1 MNGENPAA
9 PDRLPAMQKPDI
21 SLAAAAGKLR
31 QLTGET
37 VRLVPI
43 TEGEDSRAFRY
54 NLGNERFVLRINR
67 SADGFAKDAYAS
79 RHFSAPALPI
89 PAVVAHGVL
98 DDGNGFCISHMA
110 EGVTLQDLPPQDLP
124 PVLAPVANVLQAIA
138 VSDIGS
144 ARGYGPF
151 DASGNGRNAS
161 WTEFLS
167 AVSAYDWGSV
177 TGDDQVADMAG
188 RCAELARHCPDVRAL
203 VHADFGSNNV
213 LTDGRRITGVIDWSE
228 AMYGDPLYDIANI
241 LFWRPW
247 LDCMEQQA
255 RYFEVHRPD
264 LVRDKT
270 VLACYQLRIGLQQVH
285 ESAVDG
291 ALDDMHWALQRC
303 RAIDS
308 LLRTA

>member
-1 MNGENPAA
+1 MT
-9 PDRLPAMQKPDI
+9 
-21 SLAAAAGKLR
+21 GKA
-31 QLTGET
+31 

-54 NLGNERFVLRINR
+54 VHGGERFVLRINR

-79 RHFSAPALPI
+79 RYFSAPALPI

-124 PVLAPVANVLQAIA
+124 PVLAPVAAVLQAIA
-138 VSDIGS
+138 ISDIGS
-144 ARGYGPF
+144 TRGYGPF
-151 DASGNGRNAS
+151 DAEGNGRNAS
-161 WTEFLS
+161 WLEFLS
-167 AVSAYDWGSV
+167 AVSAYDWSLV
-177 TGDDQVADMAG
+177 ASLTGDGRIADMAG

-213 LTDGRRITGVIDWSE
+213 LTDGRIITGVIDWSE

-247 LDCMEQQA
+247 LECMEQQA
-255 RYFEVHRPD
+255 RYFEVHRPN
-264 LVRDKT
+264 LVQDKT
-270 VLACYQLRIGLQQVH
+270 VLACYQLRIGLQQIH
-285 ESAVDG
+285 ESAMDG
-291 ALDDMHWALQRC
+291 AQGDMHWALERC

-308 LLRTA
+308 ALGQDARERR

>member
-1 MNGENPAA
+1 
-9 PDRLPAMQKPDI
+9 MQKPDI
-21 SLAAAAGKLR
+21 SLAAAAGKIR

-43 TEGEDSRAFRY
+43 AEGEDSRAFRY
-54 NLGNERFVLRINR
+54 ILGDERFVLRINR

-79 RHFSAPALPI
+79 RHFSSSALPI
-89 PAVVAHGVL
+89 PGVFAHGLL
-98 DDGNGFCISHMA
+98 DDGNGFCVSHMA
-110 EGVTLQDLPPQDLP
+110 EGVTLQDMPPQDLP
-124 PVLAPVANVLQAIA
+124 PVLEPVANVLQAIA
-138 VSDIGS
+138 RSNIAP

-161 WTEFLS
+161 WVEFLC
-167 AVSAYDWGSV
+167 AVSAYDWSAAASL
-177 TGDDQVADMAG
+177 TGDDRAADMAG
-188 RCAELARHCPDVRAL
+188 HCAELARCCPDARAL

-213 LTDGRRITGVIDWSE
+213 LTDGRGITAVIDWSE

-264 LVRDKT
+264 LIQDKT
-270 VLACYQLRIGLQQVH
+270 VLRCYQLRIGLQQVH
-285 ESAVDG
+285 ESAADG
-291 ALDDMHWALQRC
+291 ALDDMHWALRRCSHICGALGQR
-303 RAIDS
+303 
-308 LLRTA
+308 

>member
-9 PDRLPAMQKPDI
+9 PDRLP
-21 SLAAAAGKLR
+21 
-31 QLTGET
+31 
-37 VRLVPI
+37 
-43 TEGEDSRAFRY
+43 
-54 NLGNERFVLRINR
+54 
-67 SADGFAKDAYAS
+67 ADGFAKDAYAS

-110 EGVTLQDLPPQDLP
+110 EGVTLQGLPPQDLP

-161 WTEFLS
+161 WQEFLS

-177 TGDDQVADMAG
+177 TGDNQVADMAG
-188 RCAELARHCPDVRAL
+188 RCAELARHCPNVRAL

-213 LTDGRRITGVIDWSE
+213 LTDGHRITGVIDWSE

-264 LVRDKT
+264 LVQDKT

-291 ALDDMHWALQRC
+291 AIDDMHWALQRC

-308 LLRTA
+308 LL